1 MRKKN
6 NSHNDYPNLVIKN
19 IEKAQPPQSQKRPS
33 NRLFS
38 GALTPASS
46 SHPRVRRRALAYKC
60 RMHRFRAAH
69 TRARA
74 KCIASHRR
82 ATFALPPPS
91 PSDSPIAE
99 QGRAAEGERESHTR
113 ARKNCTHASGGETA
127 SRQVG
132 CTAHVYIYEHVCTYR
147 YVYICAHGERER
159 ENRRPIADR
168 SIRCACV
175 KATNAE
181 MRFFVEWNWG
191 MNGGFFNG

>member
-1 MRKKN
+1 MKWEKK

-147 YVYICAHGERER
+147 YLCLYVRTAKERGKIAGQSLTGRFDALAWGCER
-159 ENRRPIADR
+159 G
-168 SIRCACV
+168 
-175 KATNAE
+175 NALLCG
-181 MRFFVEWNWG
+181 VELGNEWRI
-191 MNGGFFNG
+191 F